1 MIALFNYFFYLS
13 QLMKFWIIDT
23 DSIIITNIYTQSR
36 LRRMSFWSKTLNT
49 LQFCFKVQTFKG
61 VSLSLYLSL
70 PPPLSCT
77 THSHCSKSEMLTIWQ
92 IWISTLPFAMQINGS
107 VHIIVPN
114 KAQGKWFLAQ
124 IRGFWHLS
132 LLPCHKF
139 IKGCLL

>member
-61 VSLSLYLSL
+61 VSLSLSIFLSL
-70 PPPLSCT
+70 RP
-77 THSHCSKSEMLTIWQ
+77 SHAQHILTAVNQRCSQFDKYGFQHCPSLCKLMEV
-92 IWISTLPFAMQINGS
+92 STL
-107 VHIIVPN
+107 
-114 KAQGKWFLAQ
+114 
-124 IRGFWHLS
+124 LS
-132 LLPCHKF
+132 PTKHKESDSLPK
-139 IKGCLL
+139 